1 MSSRR
6 FLQVLVLF
14 ACASLCGAVLAA
26 CGSSDSSKDEGE
38 ITDAI
43 VKSGTTDD
51 ATNCTEL
58 ETQRFVE
65 QNQFEKGTAAIDE
78 CKKPDEHNADSI
90 DVSNIEVDGDKATAD
105 AAVTGATFDG
115 QTLQISLV
123 KEDGRWKLDHL
134 DSFKDFD
141 KGKFVDAFTANL
153 GQNVGFTPQ
162 QATCITGA
170 LSALDDSAL
179 ETLVLSGDQNQL
191 VPVLGPCLK

>member
-6 FLQVLVLF
+6 FLHVLVLL
-14 ACASLCGAVLAA
+14 ACAVFCGAVLAA
-26 CGSSDSSKDEGE
+26 CGSSGSNKDEDE

-43 VKSGTTDD
+43 VTSGTTDD

-65 QNQFEKGTAAIDE
+65 QNQFEKGAAAIEE
-78 CKKPDEHNADSI
+78 CKKPDDNNADSI
-90 DVSNIEVDGDKATAD
+90 DVSNVEVDGDSATAD

-123 KEDGRWKLDHL
+123 KEDGHWKLDHL

-141 KGKFVDAFTANL
+141 KAKFVDAFTANL
-153 GQNVGFTPQ
+153 GKNSAFTPEQ
-162 QATCITGA
+162 STCITQA
-170 LSALDDSAL
+170 LSGLDDSAL